1 MRRVP
6 SKFAAHKPRLPGE
19 LHPMALSLPNP
30 PPASHHDYDAGM
42 RAGLGPSQSWRALGA
57 VTEWPNGKCSLPGTR
72 VEWLAHICVS

>member
-6 SKFAAHKPRLPGE
+6 SKFAANKPRLPGE

-30 PPASHHDYDAGM
+30 PPASHHDYDAGT
-42 RAGLGPSQSWRALGA
+42 RAGLGPAQSWRALDA

-72 VEWLAHICVS
+72 WNGWLIICVS